1 MQLSALLE
9 AGHEAAEGA
18 GTWWD
23 EYVHLLQDPAHILFE
38 ITLSVVFDFV
48 IIYLG
53 YQLFIKRV
61 VIPRIRRE
69 LHREID
75 AEHHVEHHDHVDDE
89 ECDVEVRPVAAPT
102 P

>member
-1 MQLSALLE
+1 MSLITAFME

-18 GTWWD
+18 GGWWD

-89 ECDVEVRPVAAPT
+89 DCEVPVRTTVAP
-102 P
+102 